1 MRAPWSSGS
10 RNRLRDGV
18 GEYVEVMKLLLAGV
32 ATEQTQCLHS
42 GVGRPDRH
50 RVKMPGRQPGV
61 DLRLG
66 EDMQTGEL
74 LRRQAQEGAETVL
87 HARWRQASSG
97 EQHRFGRVDET
108 LGRGDTVH
116 FSG

>member
-32 ATEQTQCLHS
+32 ASEQTQCLHS
-42 GVGRPDRH
+42 AVGRPDRH
-50 RVKMPGRQPGV
+50 CVKMPGRQPGV

-74 LRRQAQEGAETVL
+74 LRRQAQEPKLFSMPGGGKRLAANSTASDAWTRPSGGAT
-87 HARWRQASSG
+87 
-97 EQHRFGRVDET
+97 RFT
-108 LGRGDTVH
+108 
-116 FSG
+116 S